1 MLWPPLTTVHQPV
14 RRLAAEALGLLV
26 AEIAAPPR
34 TPAKRADRVLDHEIV
49 ERQSTSSPQDA
60 GKL

>member
-26 AEIAAPPR
+26 AEIAAAPSSEEHS
-34 TPAKRADRVLDHEIV
+34 DHVLDHEIV
-49 ERQSTSSPQDA
+49 KRQSTAPLQA
-60 GKL
+60 GEPA